1 MALGGTVAGQAIA
14 DAGLRRLATEI
25 GGPRPGGTRSGETRR
40 EGAEGRT
47 ARAAK
52 P

>member
-1 MALGGTVAGQAIA
+1 MALGETIAAHAIA

-25 GGPRPGGTRSGETRR
+25 GGPRPAGTRSGETKR
-40 EGAEGRT
+40 ESAEART
-47 ARAAK
+47 ARASK